1 MKMIVLL
8 HPQGF
13 TYTPTRYVNTYSTK
27 PFQVVSTKGRSIK
40 SGIKETKKL

>member
-13 TYTPTRYVNTYSTK
+13 TYTPTRNVNTFYEAISSRLKYSSLHK
-27 PFQVVSTKGRSIK
+27 VGDKGN
-40 SGIKETKKL
+40 